1 MVRRCA
7 AGVDQIERTWRHGLQ
22 WQRQGSGKAEGGNH
36 TGHDGHGP
44 HALRHRVWCGKACR
58 HSQCIGH
65 HESSPERG
73 YPLGHMYAQHF
84 GLKSEPFSIAPD
96 PRYLFMSERHREALA
111 HLLYGVGGGGGFVLL
126 TGEIGAGKT
135 TVCRAFLEQI
145 PRRCNVAYIFNPKLT
160 VMEMLGSVCEEFGI
174 PGPLEGS
181 SHDTVKGHID
191 VLNQFLL
198 RTHAVGQ
205 NNVLIIDEAQNLA
218 PEVLEQLRLLTNL
231 ETNERK
237 LLQII
242 LIGQPELR
250 EILLQPQLEQLAQR
264 VIARFHLE
272 ALSPKE
278 TAQYIRHRLGVAG
291 LPDSTLFEA
300 AAAARVHQ
308 LTHGVPR
315 RINLLCDRALLG
327 AYAMSHPTVTKGIV
341 DKAATEVFGLEK
353 LPKHSGLPDWARSQ
367 GSDRSASLPV
377 WAWALLGTSVLMVAG
392 SLLLAGQRYQWGP
405 LQEALGDL
413 GPKGAAAGPAA
424 VARKTPST
432 VVGNGTLK
440 PSAQLSM
447 PAASASIQAAAAN
460 LTTKAGAS
468 ASGPAAASA
477 PFTSLASATPT
488 PVADQLLWDAATAQ
502 PPKVRASSALRDLAS
517 RWGVQTDEAE
527 PCKALPTQG
536 LQCFKSSNG
545 LSLIRQL
552 GRPVVLSLVNPQGED
567 VHALLVGL
575 GPSWATIEMA
585 GQTQTVSLIALS
597 QAWHGDFVTWWR
609 APEGY
614 RQKLVRGSQ
623 GPAVDWL
630 AQRLAQLGQASL
642 PKPSQRLDE
651 NLQAV
656 VAAFQVSQGIKP
668 DGMAGAMTFMQI
680 NRLTGVDE
688 PRLATEHPPR
698 VLHP

>member
-1 MVRRCA
+1 V
-7 AGVDQIERTWRHGLQ
+7 
-22 WQRQGSGKAEGGNH
+22 
-36 TGHDGHGP
+36 HGP
-44 HALRHRVWCGKACR
+44 QG
-58 HSQCIGH
+58 
-65 HESSPERG
+65 G
-73 YPLGHMYAQHF
+73 YPSVHMYAQHF
-84 GLKSEPFSIAPD
+84 GLKNEPFSIAPD

-160 VMEMLGSVCEEFGI
+160 VMEMLRSVCEEFGI

-181 SHDTVKGHID
+181 SRDTVKGHID
-191 VLNQFLL
+191 VLNEFLL

-231 ETNERK
+231 ETHERK

-291 LPDSTLFEA
+291 LPESTLFEA

-327 AYAMSHPTVTKGIV
+327 AYATGQHTVNKCIV

-353 LPKHSGLPDWARSQ
+353 LSKHSSLPEWARSQ
-367 GSDRSASLPV
+367 GSDRSATLPV
-377 WAWALLGTSVLMVAG
+377 WAWALLGSSVLMVAG
-392 SLLLAGQRYQWGP
+392 SLILAGQRHHWGP
-405 LQEALGDL
+405 LQEALAFMVPIDAAS
-413 GPKGAAAGPAA
+413 GPVAAT
-424 VARKTPST
+424 RKASSSST
-432 VVGNGTLK
+432 GNGALK
-440 PSAQLSM
+440 PSVQLSM
-447 PAASASIQAAAAN
+447 PAASAP
-460 LTTKAGAS
+460 LTA
-468 ASGPAAASA
+468 
-477 PFTSLASATPT
+477 T
-488 PVADQLLWDAATAQ
+488 PVATAAATAAQVPLASSAPPSATSTAVADHLLWDAATAQ
-502 PPKVRASSALRDLAS
+502 PQTVRASSALRDLAK
-517 RWGVQTDEAE
+517 RWGVQSDEAE
-527 PCKALPTQG
+527 PCKVLAGQG

-552 GRPVVLSLVNPQGED
+552 GRPVVLSLVNPLGQD
-567 VHALLVGL
+567 AHALLVGL

-585 GQTQTVSLIALS
+585 GQTQTVSLVALS

-630 AQRLAQLGQASL
+630 AQRLAQLGQASM
-642 PKPSQRLDE
+642 PTQSQRLDE

-656 VAAFQVSQGIKP
+656 IAAFQVSQGIKP